1 MGTGMEGDV
10 AAVVADELMEAAAPL
25 EAIYAAWPIL
35 NISKMFSV
43 SLNTTGR
50 KHGMPSNP
58 KKTEHLAE
66 PTPVR
71 VPYGN
76 DDITLTL
83 PAGTTLLQP
92 EDPQPLMTPAR
103 YRRLLADSIE
113 RAAPDLSR
121 PILVVTD
128 KTRLCAYPVY
138 LPITVAVINENRGV
152 NDPFPIVIA
161 YGTHPRQSDEES
173 LRFYGSLYRDWP
185 FTHHDCDDI
194 DVFTECGTTSR
205 GTPIRLRRD
214 LLQASAVIT
223 MGPICH
229 HYFAG
234 YGGGRKLIFPGC
246 GERDAIYRNH
256 GLFLD
261 RRQRRLAPRC
271 QPGIIEG
278 NPIAADLFEI
288 EDHLPAPLAIHGLQ
302 DSHGAI
308 CDFLIGPGRD
318 LYHQACRLHA
328 RAFEVDVP
336 PRDIVIAS
344 CGGFP
349 KDINF
354 IQAHKALH
362 HSASFVRDGGR
373 LVAFAQCRDGVGSQ
387 TFLPWF
393 TADGF
398 AGAFDRLAAHYEG
411 NGGTA
416 LAMQSKS
423 RRIRIALISD
433 LDEQTCR
440 LIGVE
445 KWGVAEVE
453 KLLCRPDGRIAWL
466 ENASLLVNTRPPAD

>member
-1 MGTGMEGDV
+1 
-10 AAVVADELMEAAAPL
+10 
-25 EAIYAAWPIL
+25 
-35 NISKMFSV
+35 
-43 SLNTTGR
+43 
-50 KHGMPSNP
+50 MPSGAS
-58 KKTEHLAE
+58 KTEHLSE

-71 VPYGN
+71 VPYGC
-76 DDITLTL
+76 DYLGLTL
-83 PAGTTLLQP
+83 PVGTMLLQP
-92 EDPQPLMTPAR
+92 DDPQPQMTLDR
-103 YRRLLADSIE
+103 YRRLLSAGI
-113 RAAPDLSR
+113 AQTGPDLSR

-128 KTRLCAYPVY
+128 KTRLCAYPDY
-138 LPITVAVINENRGV
+138 LPITVALINEVRGV
-152 NDPFPIVIA
+152 SEPFPIIIA

-173 LRFYGSLYRDWP
+173 LQCYGKLYRDWS

-194 DVFTECGTTSR
+194 GLFTECGTTSR

-246 GERDAIYRNH
+246 GQRDAIYRNH

-261 RRQRRLAPRC
+261 RRRRQLAPRC
-271 QPGIIEG
+271 HPGVMEA
-278 NPIAADLFEI
+278 NPIADDLFEI
-288 EDHLPAPLAIHGLQ
+288 EDHLPAALAIHGLQ
-302 DSHGAI
+302 DSHGRI
-308 CDFLIGPGRD
+308 CDFSIGSGRD
-318 LYHQACRLHA
+318 LYDQACRRHA
-328 RAFEVDVP
+328 RAFEVTVP
-336 PRDIVIAS
+336 PQDIVIAS

-362 HSASFVRDGGR
+362 NSAAFVSDGGR
-373 LVAFAQCRDGVGSQ
+373 LVVFAQCRDGIGSP

-393 TADGF
+393 TTAGF
-398 AGAFDRLAAHYEG
+398 TGAFDRLAAHYEG

-416 LAMQSKS
+416 LAMHSKT

-433 LDEQTCR
+433 IDEQTCR

-445 KWGVAEVE
+445 KWGIPDVE
-453 KLLCRPDGRIAWL
+453 RLLAGPVGRIAWL
-466 ENASLLVNTRPPAD
+466 ENASLLVSQQSY